1 MSSVLLPPVCKWTD
15 FRYPKL
21 AQIIKEKKKKRKE
34 KERKGRKEGRKEER
48 EGRKEEERKS

>member
-48 EGRKEEERKS
+48 EGRKEKERKS